1 MKSFQVCKIWW
12 CMMISLHQCFWNI
25 DTYLWLSLQVQVKC
39 CGQPGFESSR
49 LKLCAATC
57 PFCNDKICMTLSLS
71 LSLHMILYCC
81 ALFSFFLSWN
91 LPWAI
96 SGPRLRLVLTQ
107 FEIFTRTYNIP
118 CFGAIESSPGPGI
131 AHMRWPGTWAVIMG
145 HFFCVAIV
153 QRRSFST
160 RHIISWNCL
169 SVLVQWQFP
178 LICSQ
183 PLIA

>member
-25 DTYLWLSLQVQVKC
+25 DTYLWLSLQVQEKC

-118 CFGAIESSPGPGI
+118 CFGAWVEPRTRNSTHALAWHMGSDCGP
-131 AHMRWPGTWAVIMG
+131 
-145 HFFCVAIV
+145 FFLCGYCTASEFFD
-153 QRRSFST
+153 QTYYFLK
-160 RHIISWNCL
+160 L
-169 SVLVQWQFP
+169 S
-178 LICSQ
+178 
-183 PLIA
+183 